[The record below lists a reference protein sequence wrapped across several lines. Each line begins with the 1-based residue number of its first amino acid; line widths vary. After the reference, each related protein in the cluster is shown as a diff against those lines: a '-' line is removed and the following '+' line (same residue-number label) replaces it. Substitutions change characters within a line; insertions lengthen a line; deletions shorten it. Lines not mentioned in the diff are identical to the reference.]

1 MTNEEKDLLIAY
13 LVDTGDNRPRRR
25 RGGPVLGV
33 VPGPGPGGVR
43 RGPLQGRPRGC
54 RVRERSYPRGYRTG
68 GSVRWDEWAP
78 PPGPRPLGPTPW
90 APPPGPHPTC
100 SLSAKTNRSAT
111 TARPAAATS
120 KVTLPAALA
129 VWQCLARGRLGSR
142 T

>member
-13 LVDTGDNRPRRR
+13 LVDTGDIDPDGDVEAQFLEWYQVRDQ
-25 RGGPVLGV
+25 V
-33 VPGPGPGGVR
+33 VR

-78 PPGPRPLGPTPW
+78 PPGPAPW

>member
-13 LVDTGDNRPRRR
+13 LVDTGDIDPDGDVEAQFLEWYQVRDQVVSGEAHYKAVLEAAGYGSGATPVAT
-25 RGGPVLGV
+25 GPAVA
-33 VPGPGPGGVR
+33 
-43 RGPLQGRPRGC
+43 
-54 RVRERSYPRGYRTG
+54 
-68 GSVRWDEWAP
+68 SVGMN
-78 PPGPRPLGPTPW
+78 GPRPLG
-90 APPPGPHPTC
+90 PPPGPHPTC

-111 TARPAAATS
+111 TTRPAAATS